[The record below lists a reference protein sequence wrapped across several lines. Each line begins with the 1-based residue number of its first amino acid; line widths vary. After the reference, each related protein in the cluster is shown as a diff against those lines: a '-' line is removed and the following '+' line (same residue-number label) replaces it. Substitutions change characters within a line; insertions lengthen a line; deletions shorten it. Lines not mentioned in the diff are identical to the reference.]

1 MDDLETR
8 YKSYLARRDVV
19 VQNKLKIEA
28 ALSERKKNLKEAID
42 ECKSLG
48 YNPDTL
54 AEDIKKLREV
64 LVTKLSVCE
73 SDLQEVEVQLS
84 PMLKEIE

>member
-42 ECKSLG
+42 ECKGLG